1 MHLGC
6 TKWDLKKVVV
16 VPCLTLLLNGGLF
29 GFQKLAMRALFSTI
43 NSILKCFLTQ
53 QDWRKHGFQSFY
65 CDVIT
70 TINFLNVSKVSV
82 RYFFFVKTIQ
92 FLLLTAKLIQSRSS
106 TAIIWFFSFI
116 ALFSLLF
123 SNRFLQ
129 LIFHPRKFWK
139 MLVVGYQL
147 QRRFHFMPHNNGCLK
162 IGVRYIA
169 VP

>member
-1 MHLGC
+1 MATDRAFRLYQVIPQKSSC
-6 TKWDLKKVVV
+6 CSVLNIIIKWRA
-16 VPCLTLLLNGGLF
+16 F

-43 NSILKCFLTQ
+43 NGILKCFLIQ

-92 FLLLTAKLIQSRSS
+92 VLLLTAKLIQSRSS

-123 SNRFLQ
+123 SNRFL
-129 LIFHPRKFWK
+129 
-139 MLVVGYQL
+139 
-147 QRRFHFMPHNNGCLK
+147 
-162 IGVRYIA
+162 
-169 VP
+169 